1 DHLACLIDG
10 LLTAGR
16 GSTAD
21 LQPCRRRVD
30 LAELISAAVA
40 RARDLGRSHRIHAIV
55 PRAPVLL
62 DIDPEM
68 VERVLDNLRDNARK
82 YSPEGGDISAGVRI
96 VEQSPSV
103 EGVPRPGAARPRRWA
118 ILWVRDQGIGI
129 PRDQVRFVF
138 ERYARIPQPSTADV
152 PGTGLGLYICE
163 RIIRA
168 HDGRIW
174 VVSEPGRGSVFY
186 VGLPGVQTPSPD
198 DGRGA

>member
-1 DHLACLIDG
+1 MVTQSRFTPEGTLPTPSPDLVSPADYLAMVGHDLRTPLTVIKGYAGIMRNPALSLDEERRAAYARRIADAADPLACLIDG

-21 LQPCRRRVD
+21 LQPCRGRVD

-118 ILWVRDQGIGI
+118 ILW
-129 PRDQVRFVF
+129 
-138 ERYARIPQPSTADV
+138 
-152 PGTGLGLYICE
+152 
-163 RIIRA
+163 
-168 HDGRIW
+168 
-174 VVSEPGRGSVFY
+174 
-186 VGLPGVQTPSPD
+186 
-198 DGRGA
+198 